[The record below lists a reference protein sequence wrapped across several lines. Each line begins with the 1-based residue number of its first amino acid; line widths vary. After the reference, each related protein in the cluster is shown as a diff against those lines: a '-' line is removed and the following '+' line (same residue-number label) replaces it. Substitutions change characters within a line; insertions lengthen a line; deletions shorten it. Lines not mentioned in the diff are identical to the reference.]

1 MKKPL
6 IDYSDEVKRQIVKER
21 LEGKTWAKIAESLG
35 IAEKWRVLRQKQRTA
50 WYKKIKAELEGKKNE
65 GKEKETPA
73 VEKEEEKE
81 DKNKGKEKKELQTIV
96 DKEKAKAGKVVD
108 KEVEKHIKTS
118 DKKPPGEIKKDRE
131 GKDKDELAQGKKKDV
146 SERKSTAFGMWA
158 LLAIILAVVVIAII
172 FLLLRPKP
180 EERAEYQKPTKEKSR
195 GFEDRSIEDL

>member
-6 IDYSDEVKRQIVKER
+6 IDYSDEVKRQIVREK
-21 LEGKTWAKIAESLG
+21 LEGKTWAEIAKNLG
-35 IAEKWRVLRQKQRTA
+35 IEEKWRIIRQKARTK

-65 GKEKETPA
+65 GKEKETPG
-73 VEKEEEKE
+73 VEKKE
-81 DKNKGKEKKELQTIV
+81 DKEVKEKKDEKKDIQTIV
-96 DKEKAKAGKVVD
+96 DKEKKKAGKVVD

-172 FLLLRPKP
+172 FLLLRPRP
-180 EERAEYQKPTKEKSR
+180 EERAEYNKPTKEKST
-195 GFEDRSIEDL
+195 GFEGRSIEDL